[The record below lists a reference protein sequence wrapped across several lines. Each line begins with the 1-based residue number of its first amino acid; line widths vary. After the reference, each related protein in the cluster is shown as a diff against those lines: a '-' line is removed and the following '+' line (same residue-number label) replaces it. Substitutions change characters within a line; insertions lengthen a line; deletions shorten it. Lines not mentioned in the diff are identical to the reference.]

1 MAEFV
6 DVVLPIEE
14 KNETETNVEEQGKD
28 EMPALISAAEV
39 STVATSLNNAT
50 AAEEMLKLLMKSQSQ
65 KSSKKEEKKDFLF
78 WNTQPVPKMD
88 QKFFETGPIDAN
100 TDTALVK
107 QEPYS
112 MPAGFEWCS
121 LDVKNPVEIEEMYK
135 LLTENYVED
144 DDNMFRFDYSIPFLH
159 WALTPPGYLKDWHL
173 GVRSQKSGKLMALIT
188 AAPAEMR
195 VYEQILPMVEINFLC
210 VHKKL
215 RSKRLAPVLIKE
227 VTRRVNVAG
236 RWQAVYTA
244 GAVLPKP
251 VARCRYYHRS
261 LNPKKLIEVN
271 FSRLQAR
278 MTMARTIK
286 LYKLPDTL
294 STDLREMA
302 PEDVPSVCTLLNNY
316 LNRTSMAPVFS
327 VEDCAHW
334 LLPRPGVINSFVIS
348 DASGTVTDLCSFY
361 HLPSSVM
368 GNPKHDRLKSAYS
381 YYNVATT
388 VELVDLMRESL
399 ILARNLEADVFN
411 ALDLMENRK
420 IFEPLKFGIGDGH
433 LQYYLYNYK
442 CPDLVP
448 ENVGLVLL

>member
-6 DVVLPIEE
+6 EKPAEKKKEEENGEDDDREEIPPLIHSSEVANAVV
-14 KNETETNVEEQGKD
+14 TNKD
-28 EMPALISAAEV
+28 QMISAAGD
-39 STVATSLNNAT
+39 
-50 AAEEMLKLLMKSQSQ
+50 EMMKLLIKSQ
-65 KSSKKEEKKDFLF
+65 KTSKKDEKKDFLF

-88 QKFFETGPIDAN
+88 QKVTSIGPIDPN
-100 TDTALVK
+100 TDPLLAR
-107 QEPYS
+107 QEPYA
-112 MPAGFEWCS
+112 MPAGFEWVS
-121 LDVKNPVEIEEMYK
+121 LDVHNQAEIEEMYK

-144 DDNMFRFDYSIPFLH
+144 DDNMFRFDYSIPFLL

-173 GVRSQKSGKLMALIT
+173 GVRSLKSGKLMALIT
-188 AAPAEMR
+188 AAPADMR
-195 VYEQILPMVEINFLC
+195 VYDQLLPMVEINFLC

-227 VTRRVNVAG
+227 VTRRVNIAG

-244 GAVLPKP
+244 GALLPKP

-294 STDLREMA
+294 SSDLREMT
-302 PEDVPSVCTLLNNY
+302 PEDVPSVCALLNNY
-316 LNRTSMAPVFS
+316 LNRSTMAPVLS
-327 VEDCAHW
+327 LEDCAHW
-334 LLPRPGVINSFVIS
+334 LLPRHGVINSFVIS
-348 DASGTVTDLCSFY
+348 DSTGAVTDLCSFY

-388 VELVDLMRESL
+388 MELVDLMRESL
-399 ILARNLEADVFN
+399 VLARNMGADVFN

-420 IFEPLKFGIGDGH
+420 VFEPLKFGIGDGH
-433 LQYYLYNYK
+433 LQYYLYNYQ
-442 CPDLVP
+442 CPDLLP
-448 ENVGLVLL
+448 EDVGLVLL